1 MLISEFLAKNKLSD
15 TIIKSIIYNTIIE
28 VFKAEKN
35 IDINNYL
42 WSIIK
47 NWKTILVK
55 TTKPLINSE
64 LLILN
69 DKINTRITEKF
80 ERMNFDFKW
89 YEIKYK

>member
-28 VFKAEKN
+28 VFKNEKN
-35 IDINNYL
+35 IDLSNYL
-42 WSIIK
+42 NSIIL
-47 NWKTILVK
+47 NWKTILIK
-55 TTKPLINSE
+55 TNKPLINSE
-64 LLILN
+64 LILLN
-69 DKINTRITEKF
+69 DKIINKITEKF